1 MVIRKYMDMSI
12 LKVAKMFQKKLVL
25 ASNKVVEDLRKV
37 MALASALSSEF
48 DVYDDAYDAA
58 RQLAAKAY
66 RVWNIVKSPSGV
78 LPASVI
84 SMHLDELKTMAAGLA
99 SMGLHPKA
107 QQKLRMLNGA
117 LSVVTPV
124 DISAAEKPEQGQ
136 GVAYPA
142 KPSGSP
148 FLRSPEGKGAP
159 ADKLKEVVKGL
170 APKPLPWSEEAQEP
184 WKK

>member
-25 ASNKVVEDLRKV
+25 ASNKVVEDMRKV

-48 DVYDDAYDAA
+48 DIYDDAYDAS

-66 RVWNIVKSPSGV
+66 RVWNIVKNPSGV

-99 SMGLHPKA
+99 GMALHPKA
-107 QQKLRMLNGA
+107 QAKLRMLNGA
-117 LSVVTPV
+117 LSGVTPV
-124 DISAAEKPEQGQ
+124 DISPVAAEQGQ
-136 GVAYPA
+136 GIAYPA
-142 KPSGSP
+142 KPIGSP
-148 FLRSPEGKGAP
+148 FLRSPEGKGADP
-159 ADKLKEVVKGL
+159 SKLEEVVKGL